1 MEGAGTAA
9 LEDCADPDG
18 DGLALRFNL
27 QLLHHA
33 LDHLL
38 APGVAPHL
46 TNWKRDNLHQLLLTG
61 LHCVVDNRLTTL
73 LGGNTKVKGK
83 LNLLGRRRLRG
94 NKDLALMVADRRK
107 ASMSETQGAS
117 PAEVVHVEGVVVQVA
132 ELLKHVARSKVR
144 GLSLVHQF
152 HVETSIV
159 PKLIILCLP
168 LATTLHNLEALGIE
182 DRSEVKHLLDS
193 RVGTD
198 LVVDELNLA
207 NIPVPLR
214 ELKRHGQLSLAHIS
228 FDRNI
233 KGNNKNSLLINASVD
248 HLTNEGDQGSNTASH
263 ALVNKSLKGCL
274 STTFRHIYTA
284 TATEGY
290 NSGPPHLSIDREAK
304 VGWNHLFI
312 RREIH
317 DTLPVEGVLA
327 RESLLQKP
335 RIFKDILQV
344 LNTTDREASKDG
356 GVLKQPHEEEGFWSS
371 VLAHLNPQLLNGLS
385 PLMTEFALNLLARG
399 LSKARQGLIECG
411 DNITL
416 VKADFNEGI
425 PKLLCH
431 KELCLVMVVGRQDGI
446 LRRDPVDSAL
456 IANLEHGEELAGKDS
471 SSGGKPAT
479 SLLDQR
485 VDDPCPPDENCHI
498 RGKVL
503 HADLVGEG
511 VKSSVDGTKDL
522 SVLLIPAEGSNLLDN
537 SHVRLQGHDDIE
549 GSNPDVSGFI
559 CVAVDGRNNW
569 EYLVRMDPT
578 NTDQGVHTEVPCGM
592 VVMLTAHDRALKVAL
607 QDIKN
612 NRDNLLMGKD
622 TKGNND
628 GILVLHRHFTLVQL
642 APQVRNPPLGDDGAV
657 LVTKSA
663 KNLAGI
669 VLLSQG
675 GDTGLLQEAAEAENG
690 HVPDIALRHIP
701 NGLTPDKLKE
711 VLKKLGG
718 GHDNGPGQ
726 GKEDGG
732 HLAASQLTSLNK
744 RLEEPNRLWLTTH
757 DNGVNKD
764 VLGNVLLLTAVRSNH
779 IVIYPTEHGP
789 VKHCEGIG
797 EGENLPRHLRFRED
811 GGVEKILL
819 NNVLNKTLGL
829 GDKFI

>member
-1 MEGAGTAA
+1 MEGTGTAA

-18 DGLALRFNL
+18 DGLALGFNL
-27 QLLHHA
+27 QLLNHA

-107 ASMSETQGAS
+107 ASMSKTQGVS
-117 PAEVVHVEGVVVQVA
+117 PTEVVHVEGVVVQVA

-152 HVETSIV
+152 HVDTSIV

-168 LATTLHNLEALGIE
+168 LATTLHNLEAVGIE
-182 DRSEVKHLLDS
+182 NRREVKHLLDS

-214 ELKRHGQLSLAHIS
+214 ELKGHGQLALVHIS
-228 FDRNI
+228 FDSNI
-233 KGNNKNSLLINASVD
+233 KGNNKNSLLINAGVD

-263 ALVNKSLKGCL
+263 TLVNKSLKGCL
-274 STTFRHIYTA
+274 STTLRHIYIA

-304 VGWNHLFI
+304 VGGNHLFI
-312 RREIH
+312 GREIH

-335 RIFKDILQV
+335 GIFKDILQM
-344 LNTTDREASKDG
+344 LNTADREASKDG
-356 GVLKQPHEEEGFWSS
+356 GVLKQPHEEEGLWSS
-371 VLAHLNPQLLNGLS
+371 VLTHLDPQLLNGLS

-399 LSKARQGLIECG
+399 LSKARHGLIECG

-416 VKADFNEGI
+416 VKANLNEGI

-456 IANLEHGEELAGKDS
+456 IANLEHG
-471 SSGGKPAT
+471 
-479 SLLDQR
+479 
-485 VDDPCPPDENCHI
+485 
-498 RGKVL
+498 
-503 HADLVGEG
+503 DLVGEC
-511 VKSSVDGTKDL
+511 VKSSVDSTKDL
-522 SVLLIPAEGSNLLDN
+522 SVLLIPGEGSNLLDN

-559 CVAVDGRNNW
+559 CVAVDGRNNG

-592 VVMLTAHDRALKVAL
+592 VVMLTAHDRALKVS
-607 QDIKN
+607 
-612 NRDNLLMGKD
+612 
-622 TKGNND
+622 
-628 GILVLHRHFTLVQL
+628 
-642 APQVRNPPLGDDGAV
+642 P
-657 LVTKSA
+657 
-663 KNLAGI
+663 
-669 VLLSQG
+669 
-675 GDTGLLQEAAEAENG
+675 
-690 HVPDIALRHIP
+690 
-701 NGLTPDKLKE
+701 
-711 VLKKLGG
+711 
-718 GHDNGPGQ
+718 
-726 GKEDGG
+726 
-732 HLAASQLTSLNK
+732 
-744 RLEEPNRLWLTTH
+744 
-757 DNGVNKD
+757 
-764 VLGNVLLLTAVRSNH
+764 
-779 IVIYPTEHGP
+779 
-789 VKHCEGIG
+789 C
-797 EGENLPRHLRFRED
+797 
-811 GGVEKILL
+811 
-819 NNVLNKTLGL
+819 
-829 GDKFI
+829 